1 MATSGTLPG
10 SHPEHRSLAY
20 WMERV
25 LKELEKVQAA
35 PDTDAVHD
43 LRVAIR
49 RCRSVAAVM
58 EVVDPD
64 SAWPEMRKLPRKLF
78 RALGE
83 LRDTQVLEE
92 WTRTLSTEGDPIRER
107 LLSAFTKKETELREQ
122 AVRVTGKFDVKAWKK
137 SERALRRRARL
148 VPADSLAAECLAL
161 ERLVAAREL
170 HTLALRTNKPAPWHA
185 LRIGVKKFR
194 YTVESL
200 LPQRYEAWGNDL
212 KRVQDLLGEVHDL
225 DVLVENIQE
234 VASVEVSE
242 SKDAWTERL
251 AIERHNR
258 LETYR
263 QLTLGTTNLWQV
275 WRQGLPQNGRLESAG
290 LARLRVTTRSLD
302 GNLRRSGQVSRLA
315 MRLYDGLTRVH
326 AAPVFAVAKL
336 RKIMR
341 AAARIHAIGS
351 GLDSKQPQK
360 AAREFLLH
368 MAAPAGWSAEDWC
381 LLAMIVRYHR
391 GGQPQEK
398 HKAFAKLGVEER
410 ARVCACA
417 GVLRL
422 ARVLRKCGV
431 ETTVGLR
438 MEKSVD
444 ALIVRV
450 PGLVDTEQ
458 TAAGIAAG
466 KHLLETCIGCALILK
481 AVEKPANVV
490 ELKKP
495 VEMVQNAVASD

>member
-1 MATSGTLPG
+1 MATSGTVAG
-10 SHPEHRSLAY
+10 SRAEHRGLAY

-35 PDTDAVHD
+35 ADTDAVHD

-58 EVVDPD
+58 EEVDPD
-64 SAWPEMRKLPRKLF
+64 QTWPEMRKLPRKLF

-92 WTRTLSTEGDPIRER
+92 WTKSLSMEGDVIRER
-107 LLSAFTKKETELREQ
+107 LLAQFTKQESELREETG
-122 AVRVTGKFDVKAWKK
+122 RVAGKFDAKAWKK
-137 SERALRRRARL
+137 AERALRRRSRL

-161 ERLVAAREL
+161 ERWEAAKEL
-170 HTLALRTNKPAPWHA
+170 HAQALRSNRAEPWHA

-200 LPQRYEAWGNDL
+200 LPERYEVWGSDL

-225 DVLVENIQE
+225 DVLAAK
-234 VASVEVSE
+234 VAAVATVEVSE

-251 AIERHNR
+251 ASERHNR

-263 QLTLGTTNLWQV
+263 QLAVGTTNLWQV
-275 WRQGLPQNGRLESAG
+275 WRQGLPQNGRLEAAG
-290 LARLRVTTRSLD
+290 LARLRVTARALD
-302 GNLRRSGQVSRLA
+302 ENLRRSGQVSRLA
-315 MRLYDGLTRVH
+315 MKLYDGLARVH
-326 AAPVFAVAKL
+326 AAEVFGEAKL

-341 AAARIHAIGS
+341 AAARVHGIGS
-351 GLDSKQPQK
+351 GLDSKEPQK
-360 AAREFLLH
+360 AAREYLLE
-368 MAAPAGWSAEDWC
+368 MTPPAGWTAEEWQVMV
-381 LLAMIVRYHR
+381 LVVRYHR

-398 HKAFAKLGVEER
+398 HKGFAKLSEEER
-410 ARVCACA
+410 RKVCACA

-431 ETTVGLR
+431 ERTVGLR
-438 MEKSVD
+438 MEKSLD

-450 PGLVDTEQ
+450 PGLIDTEE

-466 KHLLETCIGCALILK
+466 KHLLETCIGRPIILK
-481 AVEKPANVV
+481 AVEAVGKVV
-490 ELKKP
+490 ELKVKEP
-495 VEMVQNAVASD
+495 VQTAVASD

>member
-1 MATSGTLPG
+1 MATNGTAIAG
-10 SHPEHRSLAY
+10 SRAEHRGLAY

-58 EVVDPD
+58 EEVDPD
-64 SAWPEMRKLPRKLF
+64 RTWPEMRKLPRKLF
-78 RALGE
+78 RVLGE

-92 WTRTLSTEGDPIRER
+92 RTNNLSTEGDAIRER
-107 LLSAFTKKETELREQ
+107 LLAQFSKQENELREST
-122 AVRVTGKFDVKAWKK
+122 VRVSGKFDVKAWNKA
-137 SERALRRRARL
+137 ERSLRRRSKL
-148 VPADSLAAECLAL
+148 VPANSLAAECLAL
-161 ERLVAAREL
+161 ERLEAAKEL
-170 HTLALRTNKPAPWHA
+170 HAQALRTSKAEPWHA

-200 LPQRYEAWGNDL
+200 LPERYETWGSDL

-225 DVLVENIQE
+225 DVLAEKVRGVATVEI
-234 VASVEVSE
+234 SE
-242 SKDAWTERL
+242 SQAAWTERI
-251 AIERHNR
+251 ASERHNR

-263 QLTLGTTNLWQV
+263 QLTLGTTNLWQT
-275 WRQGLPQNGRLESAG
+275 WRQGLPQNGRLEAAG
-290 LARLRVTTRSLD
+290 LARLRVTTRALD
-302 GNLRRSGQVSRLA
+302 ENLRRSGQISSLA
-315 MRLYDGLTRVH
+315 MKLYDGLTRVH
-326 AAPVFAVAKL
+326 AAEVFGDEKL

-341 AAARIHAIGS
+341 TAARVHGIGS
-351 GLDSKQPQK
+351 GLDSKEPQK
-360 AAREFLLH
+360 AAREYLLEL
-368 MAAPAGWSAEDWC
+368 ASPAGWTKEEWR
-381 LLAMIVRYHR
+381 LMAMIVRYHR

-398 HKAFAKLGVEER
+398 HKGFAKLSAEER

-422 ARVLRKCGV
+422 ARILRKCGV
-431 ETTVGLR
+431 ESTIGLR
-438 MEKSVD
+438 MEKSLD

-450 PGLVDTEQ
+450 PGLTDTEE

-466 KHLLETCIGCALILK
+466 KHLLETCIGRPIILK
-481 AVEKPANVV
+481 AVEAVGKVV
-490 ELKKP
+490 ELKVAEP
-495 VEMVQNAVASD
+495 VQTAVASD

>member
-1 MATSGTLPG
+1 MATSSTVPG
-10 SHPEHRSLAY
+10 SSIEHRGLAY

-25 LKELEKVQAA
+25 LKELEKVQTA
-35 PDTDAVHD
+35 PDADAVHD

-58 EVVDPD
+58 EEVDPAA
-64 SAWPEMRKLPRKLF
+64 AWLEMRKLPRKLF

-92 WTRTLSTEGDPIRER
+92 WTRNLSTEGDAIRGR
-107 LLSAFTKKETELREQ
+107 LLSAFAKKEAELREE
-122 AVRVTGKFDVKAWKK
+122 ALRVTAKFDEKAWKK
-137 SERALRRRARL
+137 SERKLRRRSRL
-148 VPADSLAAECLAL
+148 VLPGSLAAECLAL
-161 ERLVAAREL
+161 ERLEAAREL
-170 HTLALRTNKPAPWHA
+170 HGQALRSNKATPWHE
-185 LRIGVKKFR
+185 LRIGLKKFR

-200 LPQRYEAWGNDL
+200 LPERYETWGGDL

-225 DVLVENIQE
+225 DVLAAMIEE
-234 VASVEVSE
+234 VASVEMPE

-251 AIERHNR
+251 ASERHAR

-263 QLTLGTTNLWQV
+263 QLTLGTTNLWQT
-275 WRQGLPQNGRLESAG
+275 WRQGLPANGRLEAAG
-290 LARLRVTTRSLD
+290 LARLRVTARALD
-302 GNLRRSGQVSRLA
+302 GNLRRSGQVARLA
-315 MRLYDGLTRVH
+315 LRLYDGLARVH
-326 AAPVFAVAKL
+326 AAAVFGEVKL
-336 RKIMR
+336 RKVMR
-341 AAARIHAIGS
+341 AAARVHGIGT
-351 GLDSKQPQK
+351 GLDSKRPQK
-360 AAREFLLH
+360 AAREFLRK
-368 MAAPAGWSAEDWC
+368 MAAPAGWTPEEWK
-381 LLAMIVRYHR
+381 LLGMIVRYHR

-398 HKAFAKLGVEER
+398 HKGFAKLSAEER
-410 ARVCACA
+410 GKASACA

-422 ARVLRKCGV
+422 ARILRKCGV
-431 ETTVGLR
+431 ESTVGLR

-481 AVEKPANVV
+481 ALPPVGK
-490 ELKKP
+490 L
-495 VEMVQNAVASD
+495 VEMKKAEDAVETAVASD